1 MCYIPL
7 HTVYRI
13 SGILY
18 SVIFLGSIKGGSR
31 YTDHKKS
38 YDIPFMVNSIDHPE
52 FKSTQ
57 PVFNEILQVSIYR
70 KVKCTN
76 LKHAQNLTE
85 TEIDFKIEVMLNF
98 LENISQFL
106 FLL

>member
-18 SVIFLGSIKGGSR
+18 SVIFLGSIQGGSR

-85 TEIDFKIEVMLNF
+85 TEIDFKIEDDL
-98 LENISQFL
+98 
-106 FLL
+106 

>member
-1 MCYIPL
+1 ML
-7 HTVYRI
+7 
-13 SGILY
+13 
-18 SVIFLGSIKGGSR
+18 R
-31 YTDHKKS
+31 YTDQKKN
-38 YDIPFMVNSIDHPE
+38 YDIPLVVNSIDHPE